1 MAKFTLKADTKDAQ
15 KKLKDLRKEI
25 DRLDKD
31 AAKKREIQ
39 MKGTLKKS
47 GIATGGMSM
56 VGTAAVSMGSF
67 VGNLGAN
74 LVTSALSKLATAL
87 SAIIPLILRFGF
99 GFKNLVGMASKWSKA
114 LEVAGNAPEHALK
127 AADTLD
133 ALDDERR
140 AQRTATL
147 GETYAWDRAFKDI
160 IGDAF
165 KSQMLQRV
173 ENLVQGARGGD

>member
-25 DRLDKD
+25 QQLEKD
-31 AAKKREIQ
+31 AEKKKKINLT
-39 MKGTLKKS
+39 KAKS
-47 GIATGGMSM
+47 GIATGGMGL
-56 VGTAAVSMGSF
+56 VGTAAVSMGAF
-67 VGNLGAN
+67 VGGLGAN

-99 GFKNLVGMASKWSKA
+99 GFKNLVGMANKWSKA

-133 ALDDERR
+133 
-140 AQRTATL
+140 
-147 GETYAWDRAFKDI
+147 
-160 IGDAF
+160 
-165 KSQMLQRV
+165 
-173 ENLVQGARGGD
+173 NLLVKK